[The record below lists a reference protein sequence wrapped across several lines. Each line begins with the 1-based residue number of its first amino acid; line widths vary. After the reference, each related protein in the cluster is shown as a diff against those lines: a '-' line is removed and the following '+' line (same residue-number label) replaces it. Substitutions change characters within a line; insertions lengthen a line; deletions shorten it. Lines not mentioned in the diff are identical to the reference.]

1 MERDNFFISSLSNRN
16 LRKTSRSFSF
26 QFLILIFF
34 RYTYL
39 YIDRD
44 RHCRRLQ
51 SRRLRRER
59 LEAKLHS
66 LEGDQEMVCQEIMVM
81 QRQQLNDEDKLQRYR
96 NQLQALREHQIEQQR
111 QIQLV
116 EFISK

>member
-1 MERDNFFISSLSNRN
+1 
-16 LRKTSRSFSF
+16 
-26 QFLILIFF
+26 
-34 RYTYL
+34 
-39 YIDRD
+39 
-44 RHCRRLQ
+44 
-51 SRRLRRER
+51 
-59 LEAKLHS
+59 
-66 LEGDQEMVCQEIMVM
+66 MVM